1 MRIFDQK
8 GSGQKSASFS
18 FLLHKVQQDLT
29 DDFAPSQLDGAE
41 IAAADQVID
50 HTFVYMAQLFRFR
63 HRVQNIPHSMV
74 SLVSSLFRWR
84 CSEYP
89 LFKDP
94 LSTLGAG
101 TRSEIST
108 FLSTSL
114 LAMNEKS
121 RREITFSPA
130 SKKAYPSGLN

>member
-29 DDFAPSQLDGAE
+29 DDFAPSQPDGAE

-50 HTFVYMAQLFRFR
+50 HTFVYMARLFRFR

-84 CSEYP
+84 CSDIHFSRIHFSRLARARAAKYP
-89 LFKDP
+89 PFHPLLFWQ
-94 LSTLGAG
+94 
-101 TRSEIST
+101 
-108 FLSTSL
+108 
-114 LAMNEKS
+114 
-121 RREITFSPA
+121 
-130 SKKAYPSGLN
+130 